1 MEIIALRPD
10 RRLPDVVAIGS
21 FLRGSESHKKKAP
34 QGGGARIRNKTAGRV
49 HLPAGWR
56 LCPPGR
62 FAFSATLAPTGDPSA
77 APFVKYPRT
86 VRSIPVAGQTL
97 SDAIH
102 RPRAVR
108 AGAPVFRRLKRC
120 FAATARPNR
129 RRPIANHRQ
138 PVLVLSHAT
147 PGTHSPKTFLHEVV
161 RRASRPTVGSVCIR
175 RLSGSRSRVK
185 SSHMPPLSVAASFQ
199 RLTASPSLWPRP
211 VIISPQ

>member
-1 MEIIALRPD
+1 MGRWCRPCVWGTGDWPAPCSNCAKSLAKIPVRPD

-21 FLRGSESHKKKAP
+21 FLRGSSSHKKKAP

-77 APFVKYPRT
+77 APFVKYPRA

-120 FAATARPNR
+120 FAATPRPNR
-129 RRPIANHRQ
+129 PARIANQHRDGH
-138 PVLVLSHAT
+138 PVVDVHP
-147 PGTHSPKTFLHEVV
+147 PGVT
-161 RRASRPTVGSVCIR
+161 
-175 RLSGSRSRVK
+175 
-185 SSHMPPLSVAASFQ
+185 
-199 RLTASPSLWPRP
+199 
-211 VIISPQ
+211 

>member
-1 MEIIALRPD
+1 MLSRLARSCVEASRIKRKPRREAGRELGTKPPAEYTSRPGGVYALRAALLFRPHS
-10 RRLPDVVAIGS
+10 RQQAIQVPPHS
-21 FLRGSESHKKKAP
+21 F
-34 QGGGARIRNKTAGRV
+34 
-49 HLPAGWR
+49 
-56 LCPPGR
+56 
-62 FAFSATLAPTGDPSA
+62 
-77 APFVKYPRT
+77 KYPRT